1 MNTFTRLF
9 FIVTLISSNLSSY
22 AVQAHSAAL
31 YSSLE
36 AGVAPAYKGGS
47 TLWKL
52 MPEKTKGPTVSA
64 LNAKPAFVKHEPD
77 HTCSPIYASAVG
89 ASFHTLESARISKS
103 MYSAVTLASFAPG
116 RDVKPVPS
124 IKATPNPSHG
134 LTKITLSQTS
144 GENYKI
150 RISNTIGKVIELRE
164 LRAAETTSVDLDM
177 SNYPAGVYFYSLLV
191 NDKTVETKRLIL
203 QK

>member
-9 FIVTLISSNLSSY
+9 FIVTLIGSNMSSY

-31 YSSLE
+31 VSSLE
-36 AGVAPAYKGGS
+36 AGVAPAYKGGA

-52 MPEKTKGPTVSA
+52 MPEKQAGLTVSA
-64 LNAKPAFVKHEPD
+64 LNAKPAFITHEQN
-77 HTCSPIYASAVG
+77 HTCSPIYASAV
-89 ASFHTLESARISKS
+89 APSFHTLEATSMSKS
-103 MYSAVTLASFAPG
+103 LYSAITLASIAPG
-116 RDVKPVPS
+116 RDIKPAPS
-124 IKATPNPSHG
+124 IKASPNPSHG
-134 LTKITLSQTS
+134 MTRITLSQTS
-144 GENYKI
+144 GDNYKI

-164 LRAAETTSVDLDM
+164 LRAAETNAVDLDM